1 LTPGDARAGAPG
13 RRGLFTRYWL
23 PVLLYIGLIFSM
35 SSIHGSAIPTPFPNV
50 DKLEHLL
57 EYSLFGLLAGRAIR
71 FTLGGTRRLRAAW
84 GTLLLG
90 ATVAALDELYQKRVP
105 GRSSDP
111 LDWLTDVTAVGI
123 AILLTQVVS
132 ARVVARAS
140 SANRKDGTSER

>member
-1 LTPGDARAGAPG
+1 MTSGEARAAAPG

-23 PVLLYIGLIFSM
+23 PVLLYVGLIFTM
-35 SSIHGSAIPTPFPNV
+35 SSIHGSAIPSPFPGV
-50 DKLEHLL
+50 DKIEHLL

-71 FTLGGTRRLRAAW
+71 FTLGGARRLRAAW
-84 GTLLLG
+84 GTLGMG

-132 ARVVARAS
+132 ARSVTRAGSVNERGGS
-140 SANRKDGTSER
+140 SQP